1 MEAREDYQGICD
13 RLLEALKLTRKYSDL
28 VSITYCRNYN
38 GERGRDIVE
47 VMYDQNRLIK
57 VNVSADSGIAMIYDI
72 LKWII

>member
-13 RLLEALKLTRKYSDL
+13 HLLETLKLTRKYSDL

-47 VMYDQNRLIK
+47 MRYDQNRLIK